1 MNSAWSLAELDAVG
15 QAALV
20 RAGDVSAS
28 ELAEAALD
36 RIDQLDP
43 QLGAVVWRMRD
54 LDRQLDTLAA
64 PSGPLFGVPTL
75 LKDIG
80 ADYAGAPTRLGS
92 RFIPV
97 AAATHDSELVARL
110 RAGGLLMIGKSATS
124 EFANSSETTMPGPT
138 HNPWDLDR
146 STSGSSTGAAA
157 AVAAGLVPIAHGSD
171 SGGSIRLPAGWCGL
185 FGLKPSRARNPY
197 GPDGSEG
204 CAGLSAAHVLT
215 RSVRDSAAALDVL
228 AGPDVGAPFLAPP
241 APGSYLAEASRD
253 PGQLRIGWTAG
264 APQGQPVDDVCRAA
278 VESTARLC
286 EELGHIVEEAAPD
299 YDAQALF
306 REFEYLTFDSSVA
319 TIEAW
324 EQRLG
329 RRATDADIEPFTWY
343 LVEQGRPRTASQHV
357 NSVARLRAVAR
368 RAAAFFQDYDVFL
381 TPTNPTPALPHG
393 DLTPTAA
400 NAAQVW
406 ELDFGSG
413 CFTIPANVLGA
424 PAMSVPLDW
433 SPGGLPVGSHF
444 TAAVGREDLLL
455 RLAGQLEAARPW
467 AQRWPPITRSR
478 LDAESASR

>member
-1 MNSAWSLAELDAVG
+1 MRSAWSLAELDAIG

-20 RAGDVSAS
+20 LGGEVTPA
-28 ELAEAALD
+28 ELAEAALA

-43 QLGAVVWRMRD
+43 LLGSVIWRMQD
-54 LDRQLDTLAA
+54 LDQQLEALGTSA
-64 PSGPLFGVPTL
+64 GPLFGVPTL

-80 ADYAGAPTRLGS
+80 AEYVGAPTRLGS
-92 RFIPV
+92 RFIPAI
-97 AAATHDSELVARL
+97 AAEHDSELVARL
-110 RAGGLLMIGKSATS
+110 RAGGLTILGKSATS
-124 EFANSSETTMPGPT
+124 EFGNASETTLPGPT

-215 RSVRDSAAALDVL
+215 RSVRDSAAALDIL

-241 APGSYLAEASRD
+241 APASYLNEASRD
-253 PGQLRIGWTAG
+253 PGRLRIGWTAS
-264 APQGQPVDDVCRAA
+264 APQGQPVDDACRAA
-278 VESTARLC
+278 VASTARLC
-286 EELGHIVEEAAPD
+286 EDLGHVVEEAAPD
-299 YDAQALF
+299 YDAQSLF

-319 TIEAW
+319 AVQAW

-329 RRATDADIEPFTWY
+329 RRATDADIEPLTWY
-343 LVEQGRPRTASQHV
+343 LVERGRPRTASEHV
-357 NSVARLRAVAR
+357 NGVAALRAVAR
-368 RAAAFFQDYDVFL
+368 HAAAFFHAYDLFL
-381 TPTNPTPALPHG
+381 TPTNPTPALTHSE
-393 DLTPTAA
+393 LTPTAD
-400 NAAQVW
+400 NVEQVW
-406 ELDFGSG
+406 EVELGGG

-433 SPGGLPVGSHF
+433 SPAGLPVGSHF
-444 TAAVGREDLLL
+444 TAAVGREDVLL

-467 AQRWPPITRSR
+467 AQRWPPVTRSR
-478 LDAESASR
+478 LDAGSVPH